1 MAHITTAEDAPGLQ
15 HFPIAFFAVVMGLW
29 GWTLAAQAAVGA
41 GVLPAAFAENIRW
54 LAILVSVLT
63 FATYGLKLLLRPS
76 ACLQEWRSPPK
87 LAFFPAVSISLL
99 LIGTAFLHDAP
110 AFAETVWLVG
120 AGAQGVLTLAVV
132 TSWIGHR
139 PFQTVQL
146 SPAWFIPAVGN
157 VVVPLGGAQLG
168 YVELSWLFFSGGL
181 IFWLVLLTLVMNRL
195 MFHDP
200 LPGKLL
206 PTLVILIAPPAL
218 AFLSYTALTGQ
229 VDAFGRILLNAAYV
243 FALQVL
249 LQAPKFRALPF
260 ALSWWALSF
269 PVAGLVVASFTFSA
283 HVGLPVYANIGAL
296 ILGALSLVI
305 AGLVVKTLIVL
316 AKGQFFRPEG

>member
-1 MAHITTAEDAPGLQ
+1 MTPATHADDTPGLQ
-15 HFPIAFFAVVMGLW
+15 HFPVAFFAVVMGMW

-41 GVLPAAFAENIRW
+41 GVLPIGFADNIRW
-54 LAILVSVLT
+54 LAILVSVLI
-63 FATYGLKLLLRPS
+63 FATYGLKLLLHSS
-76 ACLQEWRSPPK
+76 ACLQEWRTPPK
-87 LAFFPAVSISLL
+87 LAFFPAMSISLL
-99 LIGTAFLHDAP
+99 LIGTAFLKDAP
-110 AFAETVWLVG
+110 EFAETVWLIG
-120 AGAQGVLTLAVV
+120 AVAQGVLTLAVIS
-132 TSWIGHR
+132 SWISHR
-139 PFQTVQL
+139 PFQTAQL

-218 AFLSYTALTGQ
+218 AFLSYTGLTGQ
-229 VDAFGRILLNAAYV
+229 VDAFGRILLNSAYV
-243 FALQVL
+243 FALLVL
-249 LQAPKFRALPF
+249 LQAPRFRALPF

-283 HVGLPVYANIGAL
+283 HVGIPAYANIAAL
-296 ILGALSLVI
+296 ILGALSLII
-305 AGLVVKTLIVL
+305 AALLLKTLIVL
-316 AKGQFFRPEG
+316 ARGQFFRAEA